1 MGPRPSCFCDPQSS
15 AIWLRKR
22 ERGEYD
28 IHMPLYGVCMRRNLK
43 ISFAM
48 VLAMSACVALA
59 SIVTAVQRFTDE
71 AGVVL
76 YTIDDDGI
84 VSMFESRP
92 GTDITLS
99 VTRGTREQM
108 QPQIADIAPQEVSAG
123 TSTTLK
129 IQGKNLIGA
138 TVKFSV
144 PDIEVSPYLTKPKS
158 VDLPIRVGANVPPGD
173 VVLELTTPIGKTQWT
188 FKVTELKIG
197 GGAPTRR
204 DGAGKQQTISTAAPA
219 SCPAGMVGVAAETG
233 GFCIEIDRS
242 YSGDVRKA
250 EKACAMAGKR
260 LCQAIEWQH
269 ACEQARG
276 GHLSIKNIIG
286 DWEWTGSYAKYD
298 VQVQTG
304 DRDLSDELKSVLLG
318 KNDCQT
324 PYLYPSWRSG
334 PYPGRCCK

>member
-1 MGPRPSCFCDPQSS
+1 M
-15 AIWLRKR
+15 IVL
-22 ERGEYD
+22 
-28 IHMPLYGVCMRRNLK
+28 
-43 ISFAM
+43 
-48 VLAMSACVALA
+48 VLAVAYFGPGLP
-59 SIVTAVQRFTDE
+59 TAAARETFKDE

-108 QPQIADIAPQEVSAG
+108 QPQITEIAPQEVSAG

-138 TVKFSV
+138 SVKFSV
-144 PDIEVSPYLTKPKS
+144 PGIEASPYLTKPKS

-173 VVLELTTPIGKTQWT
+173 VALEVTTPIGKTRAT
-188 FKVTELKIG
+188 FKLTELKSG
-197 GGAPTRR
+197 SGTPTRR
-204 DGAGKQQTISTAAPA
+204 DGTGKQQTISTAAPA
-219 SCPAGMVGVAAETG
+219 SCPEGMVGVAAETG
-233 GFCIEIDRS
+233 GFCIETDRS

-250 EKACAMAGKR
+250 ERACAMAGKR
-260 LCQAIEWQH
+260 LCQAVEWQL
-269 ACEQARG
+269 ACEQARSNG
-276 GHLSIKNIIG
+276 LGLKNIIG
-286 DWEWTGSYAKYD
+286 EWEWTGSYAKYD

-318 KNDCQT
+318 KNDCQSQ
-324 PYLYPSWRSG
+324 YLYPSWRSG

>member
-1 MGPRPSCFCDPQSS
+1 MGASPFVFVRLKKVAPPGCG
-15 AIWLRKR
+15 
-22 ERGEYD
+22 RG
-28 IHMPLYGVCMRRNLK
+28 HGALMLHNVK
-43 ISFAM
+43 ISLAAF
-48 VLAMSACVALA
+48 LAMCACVTLVPVANA
-59 SIVTAVQRFTDE
+59 AVQRFTDE

-108 QPQIADIAPQEVSAG
+108 QPQITEITPQEVSAG

-129 IQGKNLIGA
+129 ILGKNLIGA
-138 TVKFSV
+138 SVKFSV
-144 PDIEVSPYLTKPKS
+144 PGIDVSPYLTKPKS
-158 VDLPIRVGANVPPGD
+158 VDLPIRVGANVPPGE
-173 VVLELTTPIGKTQWT
+173 VVMELSTPIGKTRGT

-197 GGAPTRR
+197 SSSPVHR
-204 DGAGKQQTISTAAPA
+204 DGIGKHQTISTTAPT
-219 SCPAGMVGVAAETG
+219 SCPEGMVGVAAETG

-250 EKACAMAGKR
+250 EKSCAMAGKR
-260 LCQAIEWQH
+260 LCQAVEWQH
-269 ACEQARG
+269 ACEQAKSNG
-276 GHLSIKNIIG
+276 LGLKNITG
-286 DWEWTGSYAKYD
+286 EWEWTGSYAKYD

-304 DRDLSDELKSVLLG
+304 ERDLSDELKSVLLG
-318 KNDCQT
+318 KSDCQT
-324 PYLYPSWRSG
+324 QYLYPSWRSG

>member
-1 MGPRPSCFCDPQSS
+1 MRQSLQLHLAVFLLASVFTGLASS
-15 AIWLRKR
+15 A
-22 ERGEYD
+22 
-28 IHMPLYGVCMRRNLK
+28 
-43 ISFAM
+43 
-48 VLAMSACVALA
+48 SA
-59 SIVTAVQRFTDE
+59 AVQRFTDE
-71 AGVVL
+71 AGVVI
-76 YTIDDDGI
+76 YTIDDEGI

-108 QPQIADIAPQEVSAG
+108 QPQITEITPQEVSAG

-138 TVKFSV
+138 TMKFSV
-144 PDIEVSPYLTKPKS
+144 PGIDVSPYLTKPKS
-158 VDLPIRVGANVPPGD
+158 VDLPIRVGANVPPGE
-173 VVLELTTPIGKTQWT
+173 VVLEVTTPIGKTRAT

-197 GGAPTRR
+197 SGQTRR
-204 DGAGKQQTISTAAPA
+204 DSTGKPQNLSPAAPA
-219 SCPAGMVGVAAETG
+219 SCPEGMIGVAAETG

-269 ACEQARG
+269 ACEQAKSNG
-276 GHLSIKNIIG
+276 LGLKNITG

-324 PYLYPSWRSG
+324 QYLYPSWRPG

>member
-1 MGPRPSCFCDPQSS
+1 
-15 AIWLRKR
+15 
-22 ERGEYD
+22 
-28 IHMPLYGVCMRRNLK
+28 MRHNWHLQETVFLLV
-43 ISFAM
+43 SVFA
-48 VLAMSACVALA
+48 VVATPA
-59 SIVTAVQRFTDE
+59 VAAVQRFTDE

-99 VTRGTREQM
+99 VTRGTREEM
-108 QPQIADIAPQEVSAG
+108 QPRITEINPQEISAG

-138 TVKFSV
+138 NAKFSV
-144 PDIEVSPYLTKPKS
+144 PGIDVSSYLTKPQS
-158 VDLPIRVGANVPPGD
+158 VDLPVRVGANVPPGE
-173 VVLELTTPIGKTQWT
+173 VVLELTTPIGKTRGT

-197 GGAPTRR
+197 SGSPVHR
-204 DGAGKQQTISTAAPA
+204 DGIGKHQTISTTAPT
-219 SCPAGMVGVAAETG
+219 SCPEGMVGVAAETG

-269 ACEQARG
+269 ACEQAMSNG
-276 GHLSIKNIIG
+276 LGLKNITG
-286 DWEWTGSYAKYD
+286 EWEWTGSYAKYD

-324 PYLYPSWRSG
+324 QFLYPAWRSG

>member
-1 MGPRPSCFCDPQSS
+1 
-15 AIWLRKR
+15 
-22 ERGEYD
+22 
-28 IHMPLYGVCMRRNLK
+28 MRHNWHLQK
-43 ISFAM
+43 SVF
-48 VLAMSACVALA
+48 LLA
-59 SIVTAVQRFTDE
+59 SVFAVVATPAVAAVQRFTDE

-99 VTRGTREQM
+99 VTRGTREEM
-108 QPQIADIAPQEVSAG
+108 QPRITEINPQEISAG

-144 PDIEVSPYLTKPKS
+144 PGIDVSPYLTKPQS
-158 VDLPIRVGANVPPGD
+158 VDLPVRVGANVPPGE
-173 VVLELTTPIGKTQWT
+173 VVLELTTPIGKTRGT
-188 FKVTELKIG
+188 FNVTELKIG
-197 GGAPTRR
+197 SGSPVRR
-204 DGAGKQQTISTAAPA
+204 DGIGKHQTISTTAPT
-219 SCPAGMVGVAAETG
+219 SCPEGMIGVGAETG

-269 ACEQARG
+269 ACEQAMSNG
-276 GHLSIKNIIG
+276 LGLKNITG
-286 DWEWTGSYAKYD
+286 EWEWTGSYAKYD

-304 DRDLSDELKSVLLG
+304 ERDLSDELKSVLLG
-318 KNDCQT
+318 KSDCQT
-324 PYLYPSWRSG
+324 QYLYPSWRSG

>member
-1 MGPRPSCFCDPQSS
+1 
-15 AIWLRKR
+15 
-22 ERGEYD
+22 
-28 IHMPLYGVCMRRNLK
+28 MRHNLK
-43 ISFAM
+43 IS
-48 VLAMSACVALA
+48 LAAALALSACVALVSLA
-59 SIVTAVQRFTDE
+59 DAAVQRFTDE

-108 QPQIADIAPQEVSAG
+108 QPQITEITPQGVSAG

-138 TVKFSV
+138 TMKFSV
-144 PDIEVSPYLTKPKS
+144 PDLDVSPYLTKPKS
-158 VDLPIRVGANVPPGD
+158 VDLPVRVGANVPPGE
-173 VVLELTTPIGKTQWT
+173 VVLELTTPIGKTRGT
-188 FKVTELKIG
+188 FNVTELKIG
-197 GGAPTRR
+197 SGSPVRR
-204 DGAGKQQTISTAAPA
+204 DGIGKHQTISTTAPT
-219 SCPAGMVGVAAETG
+219 SCPEGMIGVAAETG

-269 ACEQARG
+269 ACEQAKSNG
-276 GHLSIKNIIG
+276 LALKNITG
-286 DWEWTGSYAKYD
+286 EWEWTGSYAKYD

-324 PYLYPSWRSG
+324 QYLYPAWRSG
-334 PYPGRCCK
+334 PFPGRCCK

>member
-1 MGPRPSCFCDPQSS
+1 
-15 AIWLRKR
+15 
-22 ERGEYD
+22 
-28 IHMPLYGVCMRRNLK
+28 MRHNWHLQK
-43 ISFAM
+43 SVF
-48 VLAMSACVALA
+48 LLA
-59 SIVTAVQRFTDE
+59 SVFAVVATPAVAAVQRFTDE
-71 AGVVL
+71 AGVVI

-108 QPQIADIAPQEVSAG
+108 QPQITEINPQEISAG

-144 PDIEVSPYLTKPKS
+144 PGIDVSPYLTKPQS
-158 VDLPIRVGANVPPGD
+158 VDLPVRVGANVPPGE
-173 VVLELTTPIGKTQWT
+173 VVLDLTTPIGKTRGT

-197 GGAPTRR
+197 SGSPVRR
-204 DGAGKQQTISTAAPA
+204 DGIGKHQTISTTAPT
-219 SCPAGMVGVAAETG
+219 SCPEGMIGVGAETG

-269 ACEQARG
+269 ACEQAKSNG
-276 GHLSIKNIIG
+276 LGLKNITG
-286 DWEWTGSYAKYD
+286 EWEWTGSYAKYD
-298 VQVQTG
+298 VQVQDG

-324 PYLYPSWRSG
+324 QYLYPAWRSG
-334 PYPGRCCK
+334 PFPGRCCK

>member
-1 MGPRPSCFCDPQSS
+1 
-15 AIWLRKR
+15 
-22 ERGEYD
+22 
-28 IHMPLYGVCMRRNLK
+28 
-43 ISFAM
+43 
-48 VLAMSACVALA
+48 MSHNWHLQKSVFLLA
-59 SIVTAVQRFTDE
+59 SVFAVVATPAVAAVQRFTDE

-99 VTRGTREQM
+99 VTRGTREEM
-108 QPQIADIAPQEVSAG
+108 QPRITEINPQEISAG

-144 PDIEVSPYLTKPKS
+144 PGIDVSPYLTKPQS
-158 VDLPIRVGANVPPGD
+158 VDLPVRVGANVPPGE
-173 VVLELTTPIGKTQWT
+173 VVLELTTPIGKTRGT

-197 GGAPTRR
+197 SGSPVRR
-204 DGAGKQQTISTAAPA
+204 DGIGKHQTISTTAPT
-219 SCPAGMVGVAAETG
+219 SCPEGMIGVGAETG

-260 LCQAIEWQH
+260 LCQAVEWQH
-269 ACEQARG
+269 ACEQAKSNG
-276 GHLSIKNIIG
+276 LALKNITG
-286 DWEWTGSYAKYD
+286 EWEWTGSYAKYD

-324 PYLYPSWRSG
+324 QYLYPAWRSG
-334 PYPGRCCK
+334 PFPGRCCK

>member
-1 MGPRPSCFCDPQSS
+1 MRQSLQLHLAVFLLASVFTGLASS
-15 AIWLRKR
+15 A
-22 ERGEYD
+22 
-28 IHMPLYGVCMRRNLK
+28 
-43 ISFAM
+43 
-48 VLAMSACVALA
+48 SA
-59 SIVTAVQRFTDE
+59 AVQRFTDE
-71 AGVVL
+71 AGVVIF
-76 YTIDDDGI
+76 TIDDEGI

-108 QPQIADIAPQEVSAG
+108 QPQITEITPQEVSAG

-129 IQGKNLIGA
+129 IQGKNLIGG

-144 PDIEVSPYLTKPKS
+144 PSIDVSPYLTKPQS
-158 VDLPIRVGANVPPGD
+158 VDLPVRVGANVPPGE
-173 VVLELTTPIGKTQWT
+173 VVLELTTPIGKTRGT

-197 GGAPTRR
+197 SGSPVRR
-204 DGAGKQQTISTAAPA
+204 DGIGKHQTIATTAPT
-219 SCPAGMVGVAAETG
+219 SCPEGMVGVAAETG

-250 EKACAMAGKR
+250 EKTCAMAGKR

-269 ACEQARG
+269 ACEQAKSNG
-276 GHLSIKNIIG
+276 LSVKNITG
-286 DWEWTGSYAKYD
+286 EWEWTGSYAKYD

-318 KNDCQT
+318 KSDCQT
-324 PYLYPSWRSG
+324 QYLYPSWRSG